1 LDNDPLSFEPDRK
14 KCPVESLAYEMCARE
29 ISVTSTMRILK
40 NLNKYDEP
48 AQKYIS
54 NRLDYINEQFPLS
67 KENKV
72 MYYRI
77 LMKRPQFL
85 HAHIEWLYN
94 NPNVFLGDMFTRM
107 KLWGLNEYMNTY
119 YRSLSPEM
127 FQNQYEMYER
137 IIKFNDE
144 QDYEYAKTK
153 YRTDI
158 GLCRSNSGNT
168 PLTERIRLSGLYA
181 YLETYGGLTTGIKL
195 QKYYTMMTNCT

>member
-1 LDNDPLSFEPDRK
+1 MER
-14 KCPVESLAYEMCARE
+14 VIQIGIY
-29 ISVTSTMRILK
+29 
-40 NLNKYDEP
+40 
-48 AQKYIS
+48 
-54 NRLDYINEQFPLS
+54 DYINEQFPLS

-195 QKYYTMMTNCT
+195 QKYYTMITDPELFESHCQSLLQAHTLKDDIFPLYNISSVIT